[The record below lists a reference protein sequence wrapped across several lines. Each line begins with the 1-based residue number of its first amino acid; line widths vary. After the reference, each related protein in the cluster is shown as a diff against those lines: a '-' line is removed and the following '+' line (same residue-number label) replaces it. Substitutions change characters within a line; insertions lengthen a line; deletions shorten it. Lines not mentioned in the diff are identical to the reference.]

1 MDVGIRELKA
11 RLSKYVERADRGETI
26 RVTSRG
32 RLRALLVAPGPDD
45 PLEDPIGRG
54 MREGWI
60 TPAAAGVGWARGWS
74 GCRAPAAAKSSSAR
88 IVASEPVRRLQRPA
102 SSATSM
108 SRTAR
113 RSPPSSPVTATW
125 SRCGSPSSRLV
136 VPSPECS
143 AAATWRGSKPASP
156 VTRPGSA
163 DARRTAARGL
173 RARPDSSHP
182 RHRGQAPGGRC
193 PRQSLARSGRLT
205 PERTPGSPPYSP
217 G

>member
-60 TPAAAGVGWARGWS
+60 TPARRRVGWARGWS

-113 RSPPSSPVTATW
+113 RSPPSSPGDRGVVTV
-125 SRCGSPSSRLV
+125 RLTLV
-136 VPSPECS
+136 E
-143 AAATWRGSKPASP
+143 
-156 VTRPGSA
+156 
-163 DARRTAARGL
+163 ARRA
-173 RARPDSSHP
+173 
-182 RHRGQAPGGRC
+182 
-193 PRQSLARSGRLT
+193 LARVLSGSDL
-205 PERTPGSPPYSP
+205 ERVQARFARD
-217 G
+217 